1 MKKATQQWAAVMPG
15 KISEGRKQ
23 PYKASI
29 DLWLVVLRGPM
40 QSIIDLAAIIQRP
53 AWNKEK
59 HQLKKQHPTLPT
71 RYEKITSLK
80 PVKWREKKKRGCEEG
95 ENGGSRGEF
104 PDEKQQL
111 CCPVFFS
118 ASLFLS
124 GQQQNEQID
133 GKGTVKSH

>member
-1 MKKATQQWAAVMPG
+1 MPG

-59 HQLKKQHPTLPT
+59 HQLTKLRPTLPA
-71 RYEKITSLK
+71 RYKKITSLK
-80 PVKWREKKKRGCEEG
+80 PVKWKEKGAKER
-95 ENGGSRGEF
+95 ENGGSRREF

-111 CCPVFFS
+111 SCPAFFS

-133 GKGTVKSH
+133 GKQTVKSH